1 MSVSSD
7 RLYLWV
13 GWVFAQASVK
23 IAVDMVREGLITER
37 EALLRIDAEKVRR
50 AGGLQELPT
59 PSHSYLTSMP
69 NCTFDLP
76 MHWYGCGGG
85 GHLDDVLP
93 SSHDRPGCR

>member
-1 MSVSSD
+1 MSLSSD

-50 AGGLQELPT
+50 AGGLQ
-59 PSHSYLTSMP
+59 
-69 NCTFDLP
+69 
-76 MHWYGCGGG
+76 
-85 GHLDDVLP
+85 
-93 SSHDRPGCR
+93 